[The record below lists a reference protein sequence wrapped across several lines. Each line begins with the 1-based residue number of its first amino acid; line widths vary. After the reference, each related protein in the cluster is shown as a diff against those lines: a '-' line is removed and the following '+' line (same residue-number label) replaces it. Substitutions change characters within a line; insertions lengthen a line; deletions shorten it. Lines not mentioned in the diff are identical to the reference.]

1 MLPAA
6 CERDLASRL
15 ELVFQRDRCHVQ
27 IVDLAVA
34 VVIGGATLNLVNAM
48 VSTPEPFGKYKKG
61 NANYVSASTRIEPIM
76 CCLRILL

>member
-48 VSTPEPFGKYKKG
+48 VSTPEPFGK
-61 NANYVSASTRIEPIM
+61 
-76 CCLRILL
+76 